1 MFSVCYHPEILLPWQ
16 CDVTTFPLYKTFYST
31 ASNSVVRKCCDWVCF
46 RWETWALR
54 YSHFDWHVSTLSLSK
69 IILSTLCDQTILKI
83 MAFLRPQAR
92 FQSLSFYSPST
103 NNPASY
109 TDEIYRRRNFYFALW
124 KEEVLE
130 NLFMCMMCFTVGQ
143 LIPFAVK
150 PVRCL
155 HSTSCI
161 LTCLFRTGNH
171 VQFNFNFLYNF
182 QLTGILCSLS
192 ANTLCVTVLK
202 QFLYRRMLLLTI
214 QGISLNSR
222 Y

>member
-1 MFSVCYHPEILLPWQ
+1 MLWLGLFPMRDVSSQVLSFWLTCFYSQPIENNSVHTVWPNHSKNHGFPTPTGEVSKSLLP
-16 CDVTTFPLYKTFYST
+16 
-31 ASNSVVRKCCDWVCF
+31 
-46 RWETWALR
+46 
-54 YSHFDWHVSTLSLSK
+54 
-69 IILSTLCDQTILKI
+69 ILQVLTI
-83 MAFLRPQAR
+83 P
-92 FQSLSFYSPST
+92 
-103 NNPASY
+103 PAIY

-202 QFLYRRMLLLTI
+202 QFLYHRMLLLTI